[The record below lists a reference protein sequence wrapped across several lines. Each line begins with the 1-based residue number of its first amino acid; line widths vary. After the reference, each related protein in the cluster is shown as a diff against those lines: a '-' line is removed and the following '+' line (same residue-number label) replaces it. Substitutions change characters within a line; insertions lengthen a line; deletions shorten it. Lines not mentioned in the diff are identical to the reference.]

1 MSSTDNNKASGD
13 GVENPCKRIC
23 RYKADF
29 YDGKVCIGCFREA
42 FEIASWNGL
51 NEEDKKFAVMDA
63 ADRQDEWERKHGD
76 ITGKKL

>member
-1 MSSTDNNKASGD
+1 
-13 GVENPCKRIC
+13 
-23 RYKADF
+23 
-29 YDGKVCIGCFREA
+29 VCIGCFREA